1 MAKLTVT
8 CFWWYD
14 RFAKCRGIYTYTAD
28 HVRLLKSMV
37 DRHCSLDY
45 EFVCVTDRPDEIDF
59 CRTVVM
65 NKETFVP
72 GTRYGKL
79 MMYREASK
87 QLIGERILYLDLDCV
102 IVDSI
107 DPIAD
112 RDEDLV
118 LWRNPNFPAK
128 RRARYNTSIILHRT
142 GTRTDLHTKFNKAH
156 HPQYLRGKVGGTDQA
171 WISYMC
177 DEVTEAHWTNKQGV
191 YGAGRLRDIV
201 AGVGTELPKNARIV
215 FFPGSREPGMAKT
228 QALHP
233 WIREHLH

>member
-1 MAKLTVT
+1 MINIC
-8 CFWWYD
+8 CFLWYD
-14 RFAKCRGIYTYTAD
+14 PHGIRNPIYIFD
-28 HVRLLKSMV
+28 DRHVRALRDMV
-37 DRHCSLDY
+37 KKHLPIEHEFICVSDRMIEGVTTIPLDY
-45 EFVCVTDRPDEIDF
+45 TMHI
-59 CRTVVM
+59 
-65 NKETFVP
+65 P
-72 GTRYGKL
+72 GTRFAKL
-79 MMYREASK
+79 MMYRPDGRLSGK
-87 QLIGERILYLDLDCV
+87 RILYLDLDCV